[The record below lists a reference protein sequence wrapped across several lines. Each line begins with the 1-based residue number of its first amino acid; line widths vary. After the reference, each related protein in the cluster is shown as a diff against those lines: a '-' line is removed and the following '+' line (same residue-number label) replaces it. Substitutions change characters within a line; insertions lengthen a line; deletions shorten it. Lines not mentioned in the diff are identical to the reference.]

1 MYRYVLYITCWM
13 CVVWRAVPLTR
24 TLSIPFCLGF
34 VFHFP
39 ACKSETSKVIC
50 LVFLWN
56 MCIVFAVF
64 MSSFSGGVYSSSH
77 AEVWSCLLFL
87 VETQDSGVCSVWG
100 GSPSSHSSS
109 HPSSHCFQ
117 LHVETCRNHSTELW
131 SFVGK
136 TPHMKLFKGFKD

>member
-1 MYRYVLYITCWM
+1 MLYVRSVTPLLFLWHENSQFLSALVLY
-13 CVVWRAVPLTR
+13 
-24 TLSIPFCLGF
+24 
-34 VFHFP
+34 FHFP

-56 MCIVFAVF
+56 MCVVFAVF

-117 LHVETCRNHSTELW
+117 LHVETCRNHSTEL
-131 SFVGK
+131 
-136 TPHMKLFKGFKD
+136 TLAKLLTWNCSRVSRISSTRFN